1 MYRTLKDK
9 NAEII
14 FVTNEHDYLPWD
26 LLLRPNRIFEFE
38 KSEKI
43 ICLSSVVYPKPKTR
57 GKIIKEKE
65 LEIIRTE
72 NGTLYP
78 SFKEIGHNTLDQ
90 SDSSENARF

>member
-1 MYRTLKDK
+1 M
-9 NAEII
+9 
-14 FVTNEHDYLPWD
+14 TNEHDYLPWD

-43 ICLSSVVYPKPKTR
+43 ICLSSVAYPKPKTR
-57 GKIIKEKE
+57 EKIIKEKE

-78 SFKEIGHNTLDQ
+78 SFKECLDCRPIRFQ
-90 SDSSENARF
+90 LSEHAQF